1 AVIALDGNSAAANL
15 LQEAKNGKY
24 KCRIFV
30 DEHSQAIMTKAR
42 SLKGYVS
49 GIDDGNAAITTLLEA
64 TERTH

>member
-1 AVIALDGNSAAANL
+1 
-15 LQEAKNGKY
+15 
-24 KCRIFV
+24 
-30 DEHSQAIMTKAR
+30 MTKAR